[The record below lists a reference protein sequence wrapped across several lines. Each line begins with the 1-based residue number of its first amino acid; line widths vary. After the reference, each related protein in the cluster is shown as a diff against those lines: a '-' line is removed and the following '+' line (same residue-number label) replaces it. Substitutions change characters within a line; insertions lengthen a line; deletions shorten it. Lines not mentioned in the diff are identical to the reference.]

1 MGMFDEVRCEYPLPD
16 AELQDER
23 FQTKSFYG
31 LLENYTITKDGRL
44 IHDSSHWGKVAIP
57 YTGDF
62 RFYTARGSHQDNT
75 FEWFEYRAQFKDGQ
89 LQSISRTHTGDD
101 PNE

>member
-16 AELQDER
+16 VELQDER
-23 FQTKSFYG
+23 FQTKNFYR
-31 LLENYTITKDGRL
+31 LLENYTITKEGRL
-44 IHDSSHWGKVAIP
+44 IHESSHWGKVEVP
-57 YTGDF
+57 YTGDV

-75 FEWFEYRAQFKDGQ
+75 LEWFEYRAQFKDGQ
-89 LQSISRTHTGDD
+89 LLSISRASTADN